1 MVIKEPIFNYLYN
14 GITVNRT
21 FSGRKLGCLMKANP
35 ASESPIGDESF
46 RRYTRVFQMVS
57 ELHKVGYQGL
67 RICPQGTGISQRL
80 HIAPSILLT
89 HHARSNVMV
98 YGTGSNDA
106 DALIASYTS
115 SSLDHYFDWEDASGS
130 SARSLANK
138 FIERFPRI
146 AALAFMEDWSYSG
159 WLIRIIG
166 EMENGWLMHPTS
178 EIETRFVLY
187 HDWDLKG
194 FTPFEDDASLTDG
207 YQFMILR
214 PLFVRDAEEVSRLE
228 TITYHGQRVRT
239 FPLPPPAMVDND
251 RLDES
256 IRTILKWNLGDRA
269 DRRDGY

>member
-1 MVIKEPIFNYLYN
+1 MI
-14 GITVNRT
+14 
-21 FSGRKLGCLMKANP
+21 
-35 ASESPIGDESF
+35 
-46 RRYTRVFQMVS
+46 
-57 ELHKVGYQGL
+57 
-67 RICPQGTGISQRL
+67 
-80 HIAPSILLT
+80 
-89 HHARSNVMV
+89 

-106 DALIASYTS
+106 DAVIASYTS
-115 SSLDHYFDWEDASGS
+115 ASLDHYFEWEDSSGS

-146 AALAFMEDWSYSG
+146 ATLAFMEDRSYSG
-159 WLIRIIG
+159 WLTRIIG
-166 EMENGWLMHPTS
+166 EMENGWLMRPTR

-207 YQFMILR
+207 YQFMILQ

-239 FPLPPPAMVDND
+239 FPLPPPVMVDNN

-256 IRTILKWNLGDRA
+256 IRRILKWNLR
-269 DRRDGY
+269 